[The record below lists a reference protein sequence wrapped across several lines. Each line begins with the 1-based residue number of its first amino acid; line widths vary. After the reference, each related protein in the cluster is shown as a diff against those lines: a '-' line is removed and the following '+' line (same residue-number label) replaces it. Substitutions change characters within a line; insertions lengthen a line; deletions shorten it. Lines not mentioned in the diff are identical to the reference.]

1 MFIKLVLLLLLLPAM
16 ASADEAV
23 IEGRVFSSAG
33 PLQGARVKVFRTYDD
48 ISAGVSQL
56 TSAPA
61 DKDGVYRF
69 SLPPGAY
76 YFVAEGEAN
85 GKRYFSYHGNNP
97 VKVGDGKLWL
107 ALMGNEV
114 SGEVVQLPG
123 PTSIEGVIR
132 YKGEPVSDAYVAIY
146 APGTRTFK
154 GLGVKTESAGPD
166 GRFNVSLEPG
176 RYVVV
181 AKMSPGA
188 KSNRPLQKGDLY
200 CYYPNNP
207 LEVRTGQ
214 TARIE
219 LSCYPKADR
228 GAFVDAPFIKDGD
241 LQTVASMKAGSKTGI
256 RGKVTDPDG
265 NPVPGLSVMAYRT
278 EAPVFMMYQV
288 YHGTEYSAQTDA
300 SGSYFIPVDREGTY
314 GIVARDILGDGPHRG
329 ELYGLYAGNPR
340 HAVTLGKE
348 ELVDRINITVGRV
361 MPAQVVKSTG
371 GEKASSRPVVV
382 GKAGGPPAIIGD
394 TVITGEM
401 VWQGEITVKGVVAV
415 KRGASLTVT
424 PGTTVK
430 FVKMDRDGNEV
441 GDGEI
446 MVEGRLIAKGT
457 KDKPIRF
464 VSAEANPSINDWSY
478 LQFIASDTGNLLEYC
493 QFENA
498 FAGVMIHY
506 AEVRI
511 VDCLFRNNNR
521 GLHFNTADLHAEH
534 NTFVDN
540 RIGIRFMRFE
550 GDILIKNNQIAGN
563 DIGVLF
569 VRQHVNAVNF
579 DQLNKGTELP
589 RFVSNNIS
597 GNLKYDFTLG
607 DGQDRDVP
615 VAGNWW
621 GTAKADEISDRMY
634 DKGKD
639 GSLSRIIFEPHLQ
652 SPVSGAGMRN

>member
-1 MFIKLVLLLLLLPAM
+1 
-16 ASADEAV
+16 
-23 IEGRVFSSAG
+23 
-33 PLQGARVKVFRTYDD
+33 
-48 ISAGVSQL
+48 
-56 TSAPA
+56 
-61 DKDGVYRF
+61 
-69 SLPPGAY
+69 
-76 YFVAEGEAN
+76 
-85 GKRYFSYHGNNP
+85 
-97 VKVGDGKLWL
+97 
-107 ALMGNEV
+107 
-114 SGEVVQLPG
+114 
-123 PTSIEGVIR
+123 
-132 YKGEPVSDAYVAIY
+132 
-146 APGTRTFK
+146 
-154 GLGVKTESAGPD
+154 
-166 GRFNVSLEPG
+166 
-176 RYVVV
+176 
-181 AKMSPGA
+181 
-188 KSNRPLQKGDLY
+188 
-200 CYYPNNP
+200 
-207 LEVRTGQ
+207 
-214 TARIE
+214 
-219 LSCYPKADR
+219 
-228 GAFVDAPFIKDGD
+228 
-241 LQTVASMKAGSKTGI
+241 
-256 RGKVTDPDG
+256 
-265 NPVPGLSVMAYRT
+265 
-278 EAPVFMMYQV
+278 MMYQV
-288 YHGTEYSAQTDA
+288 YHGTEYSAQTAAD
-300 SGSYFIPVDREGTY
+300 GSYFIPVDQEGTY

-348 ELVDRINITVGRV
+348 ELADRINITVGRV
-361 MPAQVVKSTG
+361 MPVQTIRADAGKNGATSQT
-371 GEKASSRPVVV
+371 VVV

-415 KRGASLTVT
+415 KRGATLTVR

-430 FVKMDRDGNEV
+430 FAKLDRDGNEV

-464 VSAEANPSINDWSY
+464 ASAEARPSINDWSY
-478 LQFIASDTGNLLEYC
+478 LQFIASDPGNLLEYC

-569 VRQHVNAVNF
+569 VRQHVNAVDF
-579 DQLNKGTELP
+579 DKLNKGTEMP
-589 RFVSNNIS
+589 RFVNNNIS
-597 GNLKYDFTLG
+597 GNVKYDFTLG

-621 GTAKADEISDRMY
+621 GSTKADEISDRMY

-639 GSLSRIIFEPHLQ
+639 GSLSRIIFEPYLQ